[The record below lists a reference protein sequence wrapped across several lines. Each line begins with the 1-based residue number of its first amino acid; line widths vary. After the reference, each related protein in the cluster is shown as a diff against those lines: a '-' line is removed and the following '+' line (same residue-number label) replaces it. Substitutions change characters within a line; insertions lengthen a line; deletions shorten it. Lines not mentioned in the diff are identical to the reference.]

1 MTNHELMA
9 KLDTDNPQQYNS
21 EVLRAAARR
30 IRTLE
35 WALDAFDPEHPALMT
50 YRNVNLGWLNLL
62 DGKDE

>member
-1 MTNHELMA
+1 MTNSELMA
-9 KLDTDNPQQYNS
+9 KLDNDNPAYYNR
-21 EVLRAAARR
+21 EVLRAAASR

-35 WALDAFDPEHPALMT
+35 GALAAFDPEHPALMT